1 MSLISFKP
9 STPSLRKTVK
19 VNKTYL
25 FKGRPEKLLT
35 EYQQPSSGRNNT
47 GKITIR
53 HRSGGAKKKY
63 RIINFKRNTMDVLGT
78 VERLEYDPNRTAF
91 IALISYE
98 DKPKEYIIAPTDLKA
113 GDTVMSSEKAEIKI
127 GNSMKLKNI
136 AAGTS
141 IHNIELKPGAGAKL
155 CRSAGTFAQ
164 VLGANEAY
172 IMVKLTSKETRLIS
186 GDCMATI
193 GVVSNSDN
201 KNKKIG
207 KAGIKRHL
215 GIKPTVRG
223 VAMNPVDHPHGGG
236 EGRTSGG
243 RHPTSPWGLKTK
255 GKKTRTNKRTTKFI
269 ISRGSKK

>member
-9 STPSLRKTVK
+9 TTPSLRKTVK

-35 EYQQPSSGRNNT
+35 ESQQPSSGRNNT

-63 RIINFKRNTMDVLGT
+63 RVINFKRNTMDILGT

-113 GDTVMSSEKAEIKI
+113 GDTVISSEKTDIKI

-164 VLGANEAY
+164 VLGSNESY

-186 GDCMATI
+186 GECMATI

-269 ISRGSKK
+269 ISKGSKK

>member
-1 MSLISFKP
+1 MKSLVVVSA
-9 STPSLRKTVK
+9 
-19 VNKTYL
+19 
-25 FKGRPEKLLT
+25 LLLGACSPGQVALNNGKAEYVWIGCHVVT
-35 EYQQPSSGRNNT
+35 ENPKNG
-47 GKITIR
+47 
-53 HRSGGAKKKY
+53 
-63 RIINFKRNTMDVLGT
+63 
-78 VERLEYDPNRTAF
+78 EYSVGPAG
-91 IALISYE
+91 
-98 DKPKEYIIAPTDLKA
+98 DLKV
-113 GDTVMSSEKAEIKI
+113 GDTIISSEKAEIKI
-127 GNSMKLKNI
+127 GNAMKLKNI

-141 IHNIELKPGAGAKL
+141 VHNIELKPGAGAKL

-164 VLGANEAY
+164 VLGVNEAY
-172 IMVKLTSKETRLIS
+172 IIVKLTSKETRLIS
-186 GDCMATI
+186 GECMATV

-255 GKKTRTNKRTTKFI
+255 GKKTRTNKRSNKFI
-269 ISRGSKK
+269 ISKGTKK

>member
-9 STPSLRKTVK
+9 TTPSLRKTVK
-19 VNKTYL
+19 VNNTYL

-35 EYQQPSSGRNNT
+35 ESQQPSSGRNNT

-63 RIINFKRNTMDVLGT
+63 RVINFKRNTMDILGT

-113 GDTVMSSEKAEIKI
+113 GDTVMSSEKTDIKI

-164 VLGANEAY
+164 VLGSNESY

-186 GDCMATI
+186 GECMATI

-269 ISRGSKK
+269 ISKGSKK

>member
-9 STPSLRKTVK
+9 TTPSLRKTVK

-35 EYQQPSSGRNNT
+35 ESQQPSSGRNNT

-63 RIINFKRNTMDVLGT
+63 RVINFKRNTMDVLGT

-113 GDTVMSSEKAEIKI
+113 GDTVMSSEKTDIKI

-164 VLGANEAY
+164 VLGSNESY

-186 GDCMATI
+186 GECMATV

-269 ISRGSKK
+269 ISKGSKK

>member
-9 STPSLRKTVK
+9 TTPSLRKTVK

-35 EYQQPSSGRNNT
+35 ETQQPSSGRNNT

-63 RIINFKRNTMDVLGT
+63 RVINFKRNTMDILGT
-78 VERLEYDPNRTAF
+78 VEILEYDPNRTAF

-113 GDTVMSSEKAEIKI
+113 VDTVMSSEKTDIKI

-164 VLGANEAY
+164 VLGSNESY

-186 GDCMATI
+186 GECMATI

-223 VAMNPVDHPHGGG
+223 VAMNPVDHSHGGG

-269 ISRGSKK
+269 ISKGSKK

>member
-9 STPSLRKTVK
+9 TTPSLRKTVK

-35 EYQQPSSGRNNT
+35 ESQQPSSGRNNT

-63 RIINFKRNTMDVLGT
+63 RVINFKRNTMDVLGT

-113 GDTVMSSEKAEIKI
+113 GDTVMSSEKTDIKI

-164 VLGANEAY
+164 VLGSNESY

-186 GDCMATI
+186 GECMATI

-269 ISRGSKK
+269 ISKGSKK

>member
-9 STPSLRKTVK
+9 TTPSLRKTVK

-25 FKGRPEKLLT
+25 FKGRPEKILT
-35 EYQQPSSGRNNT
+35 ESQQPSSGRNNT

-63 RIINFKRNTMDVLGT
+63 RVINFKRNTMDVLGT

-91 IALISYE
+91 IALISYQ

-113 GDTVMSSEKAEIKI
+113 GDTVMSSEKADIKI

-164 VLGANEAY
+164 VLGVNESY

-186 GDCMATI
+186 GECMATV

-236 EGRTSGG
+236 EGRTSGEIG
-243 RHPTSPWGLKTK
+243 RAHV
-255 GKKTRTNKRTTKFI
+255 
-269 ISRGSKK
+269 

>member
-9 STPSLRKTVK
+9 TTPSLRKTVK

-35 EYQQPSSGRNNT
+35 ESQQPSSGRNNT

-63 RIINFKRNTMDVLGT
+63 RVINFKRNTMDILGT

-113 GDTVMSSEKAEIKI
+113 GDTVMSSEKTDIKI

-164 VLGANEAY
+164 VLGSNEAY

-186 GDCMATI
+186 GECMATV

-269 ISRGSKK
+269 ISKGSKK

>member
-9 STPSLRKTVK
+9 TTPSLRKTVK

-35 EYQQPSSGRNNT
+35 ESQQPSSGRNNT

-63 RIINFKRNTMDVLGT
+63 RVINFKRNTMDILGT

-113 GDTVMSSEKAEIKI
+113 GDTVMSSEKTDIKI

-164 VLGANEAY
+164 VLGSNESY

-186 GDCMATI
+186 GECMATI

-269 ISRGSKK
+269 ISKGSKK

>member
-1 MSLISFKP
+1 MSLITFKP
-9 STPSLRKTVK
+9 TTPSLRKTVK
-19 VNKTYL
+19 VDKKNL
-25 FKGRPEKLLT
+25 FRGRPEKTLAVS
-35 EYQQPSSGRNNT
+35 QQPSAGRNNT

-91 IALISYE
+91 IALISYD
-98 DKPKEYIIAPTDLKA
+98 DKPKEYIIAPTDLKV
-113 GDTVMSSEKAEIKI
+113 GDTIISSEKAEIKI
-127 GNSMKLKNI
+127 GNAMKLKNI

-141 IHNIELKPGAGAKL
+141 VHNIELKPGAGAKL

-164 VLGANEAY
+164 VLGVNEAY
-172 IMVKLTSKETRLIS
+172 IIVKLTSKETRLIS
-186 GDCMATI
+186 AECMATV

-255 GKKTRTNKRTTKFI
+255 GKKTRTNKRSNKFI
-269 ISRGSKK
+269 ISKGSKK

>member
-9 STPSLRKTVK
+9 TTPSLRKTVK

-35 EYQQPSSGRNNT
+35 ESQQPSSGRNNT

-63 RIINFKRNTMDVLGT
+63 RVINFKRNTMDILGT

-113 GDTVMSSEKAEIKI
+113 GDTVMSSEKTDIKI

-164 VLGANEAY
+164 VLGSNESY

-186 GDCMATI
+186 GECMATI

-201 KNKKIG
+201 KNKKMG

-269 ISRGSKK
+269 ISKGSKK

>member
-9 STPSLRKTVK
+9 TTPSLRKTVK

-25 FKGRPEKLLT
+25 FKGRPEKILT
-35 EYQQPSSGRNNT
+35 ESQQPSSGRNNT

-63 RIINFKRNTMDVLGT
+63 RVINFKRNTMDILGT

-113 GDTVMSSEKAEIKI
+113 GDTVMSSEKTDIKI

-164 VLGANEAY
+164 VLGSNESY

-186 GDCMATI
+186 GECMATI

-269 ISRGSKK
+269 ISKGSKK

>member
-9 STPSLRKTVK
+9 TTPSLRKTVK

-35 EYQQPSSGRNNT
+35 ETQQPSSGRNNT

-63 RIINFKRNTMDVLGT
+63 RVINFKRNTMDILGT

-113 GDTVMSSEKAEIKI
+113 GDTVMSSEKTDIKI

-164 VLGANEAY
+164 VLGSNESY

-186 GDCMATI
+186 GECMATI

-269 ISRGSKK
+269 ISKGSKK

>member
-1 MSLISFKP
+1 MGLISYKP
-9 STPSLRKTVK
+9 TTPSYRKTVK
-19 VNKTYL
+19 VDKTIL
-25 FKGRPEKLLT
+25 FSGRPEKTLV
-35 EYQQPSSGRNNT
+35 ESKQPHSGRNNT

-53 HRSGGAKKKY
+53 HRSGGAKNKY
-63 RIINFKRNTMDVLGT
+63 RIINFKRNTFDKIGT
-78 VERLEYDPNRTAF
+78 IERLEYDPNRTAF
-91 IALISYE
+91 IALVIYE
-98 DKPKEYIIAPTDLKA
+98 DSIKEYIIAPNDLKV
-113 GDTVMSSEKAEIKI
+113 GDIVISSEKADIKI
-127 GNSMKLKNI
+127 GNAMKLKNI
-136 AAGTS
+136 PAGTS
-141 IHNIELKPGAGAKL
+141 IHNIEIKPGAGAKL

-164 VLGANEAY
+164 VLGVNESY
-172 IMVKLTSKETRLIS
+172 IMIKLTSRETRLINKE
-186 GDCMATI
+186 CMATI

-255 GKKTRTNKRTTKFI
+255 GKKTRSNKRTNKFI
-269 ISRGSKK
+269 ISKGSKK

>member
-9 STPSLRKTVK
+9 TTPSLRKTVK

-35 EYQQPSSGRNNT
+35 ESQQPSSGRNNT

-63 RIINFKRNTMDVLGT
+63 RVINFKRNTMDILGT

-113 GDTVMSSEKAEIKI
+113 GDTVMSSEKTDIKI

-164 VLGANEAY
+164 VLGSNESY
-172 IMVKLTSKETRLIS
+172 IIVKLTSKETRLIS
-186 GDCMATI
+186 GECMATI

-269 ISRGSKK
+269 ISKGSKK

>member
-9 STPSLRKTVK
+9 TTPSLRKTVK
-19 VNKTYL
+19 VDKKNL
-25 FKGRPEKLLT
+25 FRGRPEKTLAVS
-35 EYQQPSSGRNNT
+35 QQPSAGRNNT

-63 RIINFKRNTMDVLGT
+63 RIINFKRNTMDVLWT

-91 IALISYE
+91 IALISYD
-98 DKPKEYIIAPTDLKA
+98 DKPKEYIIAPTDLKV
-113 GDTVMSSEKAEIKI
+113 GDTIISSEKTDIKI

-141 IHNIELKPGAGAKL
+141 VHNIELKPGAGAKL

-164 VLGANEAY
+164 VLGVNEAY
-172 IMVKLTSKETRLIS
+172 IIVKLTSKETRLIS
-186 GDCMATI
+186 GECMATV

-255 GKKTRTNKRTTKFI
+255 GKKTRTNKRSNKFI
-269 ISRGSKK
+269 ISKGTKK

>member
-1 MSLISFKP
+1 MSIISFKP
-9 STPSLRKTVK
+9 TTPSLRKTVK

-35 EYQQPSSGRNNT
+35 ETQQPSSGRNNT

-63 RIINFKRNTMDVLGT
+63 RVINFKRNTMDILGT

-113 GDTVMSSEKAEIKI
+113 GDTVMSSEKTDIKI

-164 VLGANEAY
+164 VLGSNESY

-186 GDCMATI
+186 GECMATI

-269 ISRGSKK
+269 ISKGSKK